1 MQDGFEIERQRHER
15 EPLRGERAD
24 GGQRGQ
30 REHGPAEQVDRQ
42 HRRRVPGL
50 AADQQPAERECH
62 RSSRE
67 HDRER
72 PTLREFAERE
82 DQRRE
87 RDHVEQRG
95 HRIERML
102 AARRLRQRRNRDCKR
117 EHAERHV
124 HREQPRPRGHRQ
136 DQRRDRRPHRE
147 RHADDERVEADAAP
161 EPVRGKQAA
170 NQRDVDA
177 HDRARAE
184 ALHDAR
190 GRQHR
195 QRRRERTT
203 ERRQREHR
211 QPGDIHA
218 LVTDDVAE
226 RCERQQRRDHRE
238 LVRVDDPHGRG
249 RRRMQVGGDRGQR
262 GVRDRGV
269 EGRERD
275 GQQHGGH
282 RAPVDGRLVRAGG
295 GSEFGQDGLG

>member
-15 EPLRGERAD
+15 EALRGERAD

-42 HRRRVPGL
+42 HRRRMPGL
-50 AADQQPAERECH
+50 TADQQPAERECN
-62 RSSRE
+62 RGRRE
-67 HDRER
+67 HDGKR
-72 PTLREFAERE
+72 PALREFAERE
-82 DQRRE
+82 DQRRK

-95 HRIERML
+95 DRIEHVL
-102 AARRLRQRRNRDCKR
+102 AARRLRQRRNRHREC
-117 EHAERHV
+117 EHAERYV
-124 HREQPRPRGHRQ
+124 HREQPRPCGYRQ
-136 DQRRDRRPHRE
+136 DQRRNRRPHRE

-161 EPVRGKQAA
+161 ESMRGKQAA
-170 NQRDVDA
+170 DQRDVDA

-211 QPGDIHA
+211 QPRDIHA

-226 RCERQQRRDHRE
+226 RRERQQRRDHRK

-249 RRRMQVGGDRGQR
+249 RRRMQVGRDGGQR

-269 EGRERD
+269 ERRERD

-282 RAPVDGRLVRAGG
+282 RAPVDGRLVGAGG